1 MWRTAPRDREKR
13 GSIPLAAFPTIVS
26 GTYGTLLFLVAQRSA
41 AGLVDKMHPGAGWAG
56 YDPVT
61 IHLNSRRVVR
71 QPNLNVQPSPG
82 ARKIELGDFLILIR
96 PSRSALTCL
105 KVVSSQRAI
114 GIGIS

>member
-56 YDPVT
+56 YDLVT
-61 IHLNSRRVVR
+61 IRLNSRRFVR
-71 QPNLNVQPSPG
+71 HPNLNVHPGPG
-82 ARKIELGDFLILIR
+82 APKIKLGHSLILTL

-105 KVVSSQRAI
+105 KTHP
-114 GIGIS
+114 

>member
-56 YDPVT
+56 YDLVT
-61 IHLNSRRVVR
+61 IRLNSRRVVR
-71 QPNLNVQPSPG
+71 QPNLNVQSGSGTP
-82 ARKIELGDFLILIR
+82 KIELGHFLILIR

-105 KVVSSQRAI
+105 KVVSS
-114 GIGIS
+114 